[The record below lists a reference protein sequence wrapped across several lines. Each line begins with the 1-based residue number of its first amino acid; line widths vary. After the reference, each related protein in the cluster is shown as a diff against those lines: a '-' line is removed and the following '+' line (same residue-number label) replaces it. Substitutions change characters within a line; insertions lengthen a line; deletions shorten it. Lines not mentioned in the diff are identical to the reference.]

1 MDRLDPLGL
10 PVYLGPD
17 LDPGYLDRL
26 DLQVYLDHL
35 DLLGQLGPDYLDPLD
50 LLDQ

>member
-10 PVYLGPD
+10 PVYLD
-17 LDPGYLDRL
+17 LDLGPGYLDRL